1 MHDDDMTKTIQ
12 LNENRGK
19 WLILSHAFNMDG
31 RAASQTITDKI
42 PFLIQQGITPIVV
55 SAQTG
60 IKDIFIEHH
69 QVPAIA
75 PSGLKFDMRHI
86 LRKYLR
92 NPLAFKIVRGLFSLV
107 LLPFYLF
114 ERTFIHLES
123 QWSWF
128 VMAYIKGAELIRK
141 HNPTI
146 IYSTGGAN
154 SAHLAGFLLAR
165 RYHIPWI
172 AELHDPMI
180 HGEWRN
186 SRMAYGWAKY
196 LEQKIC
202 KHASAAWW
210 FTEMALARARERNP
224 DLGSRG
230 HMIIPGVA
238 APDFQDA
245 VYKKRER
252 LHFSHC
258 GSLAET
264 RNLAVFIEAL
274 HGVLEKN
281 PQYGNKVQIDIYSS
295 KLDSLSREALSRF
308 PLPGIIVE
316 HGRLETDLA
325 TGKSGRQQVLEAMRR
340 SDVLLLL
347 HGSDPFCEEY
357 IPSKLFEYLWAKRPI
372 LGLIWRNAQ
381 LENILYERKHTVVN
395 ALDVAVLKNKLLEI
409 FNTWETSELPDN
421 TKSTPFTVEDAVSK
435 IVTLADNLTPQKES
449 KRHGQR

>member
-1 MHDDDMTKTIQ
+1 MKKTIQ
-12 LNENRGK
+12 KNTSRGK

-42 PFLIQQGITPIVV
+42 PFLMQQGITPIVV

-60 IKDIFIEHH
+60 TKDVLVEHH

-86 LRKYLR
+86 LRKYLH
-92 NPLAFKIVRGLFSLV
+92 NPLAFKIVRGLVSLV
-107 LLPFYLF
+107 LLPFYLL
-114 ERTFIHLES
+114 ERVFIHLES

-128 VMAYIKGAELIRK
+128 VMAYIKGAALIRK
-141 HNPTI
+141 HRPEV

-196 LEQKIC
+196 LEHKIC

-210 FTEMALARARERNP
+210 FTEMALARAIERNP
-224 DLGSRG
+224 ELGTRG

-238 APDFQDA
+238 APDFQGTE
-245 VYKKRER
+245 YQKRDR
-252 LHFSHC
+252 LHFAHC
-258 GSLAET
+258 GSLADT
-264 RNLAVFIEAL
+264 RNLAIFIEAL
-274 HGVLEKN
+274 YKVLEKYPEYN
-281 PQYGNKVQIDIYSS
+281 NKVQIDVFSS
-295 KLDSLSREALSRF
+295 KLDSVSRETLIHF
-308 PLPGIIVE
+308 PLPGIITE
-316 HGRLETDLA
+316 HGRLETDPA

-340 SDVLLLL
+340 SDILLLL

-372 LGLIWRNAQ
+372 LGLVWQNPQ
-381 LENILYERKHTVVN
+381 LEHILNERGHVVVS
-395 ALDVAVLKNKLLEI
+395 ALDVIDLQVKLLDI
-409 FNTWETSELPDN
+409 FRQWETNELIDSP
-421 TKSTPFTVEDAVSK
+421 KSAPFTVENAVTQ
-435 IVTLADNLTPQKES
+435 IVALTDDLTLKKES
-449 KRHGQR
+449 TYHGNR

>member
-1 MHDDDMTKTIQ
+1 MNKITQRNASH
-12 LNENRGK
+12 GK

-42 PFLIQQGITPIVV
+42 PFLIQMGITPIVV

-60 IKDIFIEHH
+60 TKDIVVEHH

-86 LRKYLR
+86 LRKYLH
-92 NPLAFKIVRGLFSLV
+92 NPLTFKVVRGLASLV
-107 LLPFYLF
+107 LLPFYLL
-114 ERTFIHLES
+114 ERAFIHLES

-128 VMAYIKGAELIRK
+128 VMAYIKGAALIRK
-141 HNPTI
+141 HGPEI

-180 HGEWRN
+180 HGEWRK
-186 SRMAYGWAKY
+186 SRMAYGWARY
-196 LEQKIC
+196 LEHKIC
-202 KHASAAWW
+202 QHASAAWW
-210 FTEMALARARERNP
+210 FTEMALARATERNP
-224 DLGSRG
+224 ELGTRG

-238 APDFQDA
+238 APDFQGA
-245 VYKKRER
+245 VYKKGDR
-252 LHFSHC
+252 LHLAHC
-258 GSLAET
+258 GSLADT

-274 HGVLEKN
+274 HGVLEEH
-281 PQYGNKVQIDIYSS
+281 PRYSDKVQIDIFSS
-295 KLDSLSREALSRF
+295 SLDSVSREALVRF
-308 PLPGIIVE
+308 PLPGIVRE
-316 HGRLETDLA
+316 HGRLETDPI

-357 IPSKLFEYLWAKRPI
+357 IPSKLFEYLWTKRPV
-372 LGLIWRNAQ
+372 LGLVWQNPQ
-381 LENILYERKHTVVN
+381 LEHILNERRQVVVN
-395 ALDVAVLKNKLLEI
+395 ALDVVDLQEKLLEI
-409 FNTWETSELPDN
+409 FRKWEANELIDN
-421 TKSTPFTVEDAVSK
+421 PKPAPFTVEDAVAR
-435 IVTLADNLTPQKES
+435 IVALTDNLILKKSQSNTKTSDMEN
-449 KRHGQR
+449 